1 MKICILTYPLH
12 SNFGYLMQ
20 AYALQRVLMYMGYEV
35 CTIDIR
41 KNTIS
46 FLSRIKYFFI

>member
-20 AYALQRVLMYMGYEV
+20 AYALQKVLKDLGYKV
-35 CTIDIR
+35 DTINIKD
-41 KNTIS
+41 KNVK
-46 FLSRIKYFFI
+46 RCN